1 MIVMK
6 FGGTSVGN
14 ASRILQLTEIVKH
27 QAEQSP
33 VVVVVSAMSGVTNLL
48 EEACN
53 KAAAQDEGFRMVV
66 EAIARQ
72 HDECIGSIPFSPD
85 ASSRLIAHVRE
96 SLQRLGEICKGLF
109 LVGDLTPKTKAHIM
123 SFGELL
129 SSRIVTAVMEHVG
142 LKPCWVDSRK
152 LIITDNQ
159 YLSARVDFVVSNKNI
174 KQEISTMHN
183 LYVAPGYIARS
194 STGENTTLGRGGS
207 DYTAAIFAG
216 ALDASVLEIWTD
228 VNGMMSADPRLV
240 RDTITIPTMSY
251 EEAME
256 LSYFGAKVIY
266 PPTIQPAMAK
276 QIPIVIKNS
285 FKPDLPGTTISKDS
299 APGGYFV
306 KGLTSIQNIAL
317 VTISGTGMIG
327 VPGIAQRMFQALAS
341 ANINILFITQ
351 SSSEHNICFAVTK
364 EDAVAAKTAIENAYE
379 YELRLQK
386 IDPVQIENE
395 LGLVAVVGD
404 GMRERA
410 GIAGK
415 IFSLLGENG
424 INIRAIAQGAT
435 ERNVS
440 FIINQYNVSKALNVL
455 HEGFFLS
462 KYKTIHLYLL
472 GAGNVGAT
480 LIQQIAK
487 AQQSFLEAGNLDI
500 KVIGLA
506 NSKQMLLDQAG
517 ISLTEWT
524 NTLVSKGRP
533 LNLEIFSSSIRDFN
547 LRNSILID
555 VTASDDVSKIY
566 PAMLE
571 ASVHVVTA
579 NKIAASAPFQ
589 EYKNLKEL
597 SLQHHVK
604 FLNETNVGAG
614 LPVIKTIR
622 DLVLT
627 GDKIRRIEAVLSGS
641 LNYVFDRVGSDG
653 CSFSQAVTEAREKGY
668 TEPNPALDLSGKD
681 VMRKILI
688 LSREAGLELEMEDIQ
703 NKPFL
708 PADTLDAPDW
718 EQLLHNLKKLDQSFD
733 DNRVKLAEQN
743 KRWRYMATLEHG
755 MVATGL
761 EVIDST
767 HPAYHLKG
775 TDNIILIWTDRYATR
790 PMVIAGAGAGPE
802 VTASGVLADVISI
815 ANV

>member
-327 VPGIAQRMFQALAS
+327 VPGIVQRMFQALAS

>member
-1 MIVMK
+1 MVVMK
-6 FGGTSVGN
+6 FGGTSVGS
-14 ASRILQLTEIVKH
+14 AERILQLTDIVRL
-27 QAEQSP
+27 QAERSP

-53 KAAAQDEGFRMVV
+53 KAAAQDEGFRAVV
-66 EAIARQ
+66 EAIARK
-72 HDECIGSIPFSPD
+72 HDECIGSIPCSPD
-85 ASSRLIAHVRE
+85 VSSRLIVHVRD

-123 SFGELL
+123 SYGELL
-129 SSRIVTAVMEHVG
+129 SSRIVSAVMEHQG
-142 LKPCWVDSRK
+142 LASCWVDSRK
-152 LIITDNQ
+152 LILTDNQ
-159 YLSARVDFVVSNKNI
+159 YLSARVDFTASNKNI
-174 KQEISTMHN
+174 KEQIDGQHRI
-183 LYVAPGYIARS
+183 YIAPGYIARS
-194 STGENTTLGRGGS
+194 TTGENTTLGRGGS

-216 ALDASVLEIWTD
+216 ALDADVLEIWTD

-240 RDTITIPTMSY
+240 RDTITIPSMSY

-266 PPTIQPAMAK
+266 PPTIQPAMAN

-285 FKPDLPGTTISKDS
+285 FQPEHAGTTISRHS
-299 APGGYFV
+299 ETGPYFV

-327 VPGIAQRMFQALAS
+327 VPGIAQRMFQALAA

-364 EDAVAAKTAIENAYE
+364 DDAVAAKNAIESAYE

-386 IDPVQIENE
+386 IDPVQVENE

-462 KYKTIHLYLL
+462 KYKTIHLFLL
-472 GAGNVGAT
+472 GAGNVGST
-480 LIQQIAK
+480 LIQQIAV
-487 AQQSFLEAGNLDI
+487 AQRAFLDAGNLDI

-506 NSKQMLLDQAG
+506 NSKQMLLDQGG
-517 ISLTEWT
+517 INLLDWT
-524 NTLVSKGRP
+524 KVLLEKGKP
-533 LNLEIFSSSIRDFN
+533 INLDAFAKEIKAFN

-555 VTASDDVSKIY
+555 VTASDEVSQIY
-566 PAMLE
+566 MGMLE
-571 ASVHVVTA
+571 SSVHVVTA
-579 NKIAASAPFQ
+579 NKIAASAPYEQ
-589 EYKNLKEL
+589 YKHLKEL
-597 SLQHHVK
+597 ALNHHVK

-614 LPVIKTIR
+614 LPIIKTIR

-627 GDKIRRIEAVLSGS
+627 GDKIHRIEAVLSGS
-641 LNYVFDRVGSDG
+641 LNYIFDRMGSDG
-653 CSFSQAVTEAREKGY
+653 CLFSQAVTEAREKGY

-688 LSREAGLELEMEDIQ
+688 LSREAGLVLDMEDIQ
-703 NKPFL
+703 NRPFL
-708 PADTLDAPDW
+708 PGDTLEADDW
-718 EQLLHNLKKLDQSFD
+718 TQLYENLKELDKRFD
-733 DNRVKLAEQN
+733 DDRLKLAALH
-743 KRWRYMATLEHG
+743 KRWRYMATLDHG
-755 MVATGL
+755 KVVTGL
-761 EVIDST
+761 EEIDST

>member
-627 GDKIRRIEAVLSGS
+627 GDKIRHIEAVLSGS

-653 CSFSQAVTEAREKGY
+653 CRFSQAVTEAREKGY

-733 DNRVKLAEQN
+733 DNRIKLAEQN